1 MEATDLLRDAIERVR
16 DLVHTTARGLD
27 TEQLARRPMDRGNSI
42 GWLLWHLTRIQ
53 DDHVAGMIDEQQL
66 WVTGGHAT
74 ALGFEPDPG
83 DHGYGQTPA
92 EAAAVRISDPARL
105 VGYHDAVAARS
116 LESLA
121 ATSAADFDSVVD
133 TDYDPPVTAG
143 VRWVSL
149 VSDCIQHVGQAA
161 YARGLLEL

>member
-1 MEATDLLRDAIERVR
+1 MHASDLLTDAVQRVR
-16 DLVHTTARGLD
+16 ELVHETAHGLD
-27 TEQLARRPMDRGNSI
+27 TDELARRPDDRGNSI

-53 DDHVAGMIDEQQL
+53 DDHVAAMSDEQQL
-66 WVTGGHAT
+66 WITGDHAT

-92 EAAAVRISDPARL
+92 QAAAVRISDPARL
-105 VGYHDAVAARS
+105 LEYHDAVAARS
-116 LESLA
+116 VERLA
-121 ATSAADFDSVVD
+121 TTSDGDLDRVVD
-133 TDYDPPVTAG
+133 DSYDPPVTAG

-161 YARGLLEL
+161 YARGLLDL